1 MIETMKKR
9 NHGAYFR
16 SALSLTLISIAAFSY
31 VDDSDIPMIA
41 QNIDT
46 SGEEIRHEFQAQ
58 LDCWSQLLVA
68 TGGELDPN
76 KSHCYIIDFKWTGSK
91 WEYQKINKMEGEYTL
106 LDKEGNSHPIE
117 RLEVSHATESLG
129 VHIAMDG
136 NFNEQRAELTKKAK
150 DFAEKMRVS
159 QCKPN
164 TALYAYNNCFIKG
177 MEYCMPVTNFTK
189 KE

>member
-9 NHGAYFR
+9 SHGAYFR
-16 SALSLTLISIAAFSY
+16 LALSLTLISIAAFSY
-31 VDDSDIPMIA
+31 VDDSNIPIIA

-46 SGEEIRHEFQAQ
+46 SGEEIRDKFQAQ

-91 WEYQKINKMEGEYTL
+91 WEYQKINEMEGEYTL

-150 DFAEKMRVS
+150 DFAEK
-159 QCKPN
+159 
-164 TALYAYNNCFIKG
+164 
-177 MEYCMPVTNFTK
+177 
-189 KE
+189 